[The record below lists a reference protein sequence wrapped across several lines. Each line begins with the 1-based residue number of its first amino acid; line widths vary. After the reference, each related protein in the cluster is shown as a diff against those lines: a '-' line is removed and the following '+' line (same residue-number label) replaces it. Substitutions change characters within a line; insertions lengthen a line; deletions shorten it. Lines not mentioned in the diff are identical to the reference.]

1 MKKHKETSVT
11 TVWEKYERGVQ
22 YNYQQQLYE
31 KSKRN
36 YNFYHG
42 NQWEGA
48 KLSGIQPI
56 TLNIIKSIVK
66 YKVGVVKTNAYQI
79 YFNSDTYDTQE
90 ERSKL
95 EDLCRMLNNYANR
108 LWEKNKVNKIVR
120 SCVND
125 ACIDNEGIIYFYSDP
140 ESDNILCEQVDR
152 TNIYYGNENDD
163 DIQNQPYIIISFRRT
178 VEETKREAEANKID
192 KSEIDLIVADQDIEE
207 QSGRDKRTTEITPMC
222 LVLLKLYKK
231 DGKIWAKKCT
241 KLATVM
247 KDVCLD
253 IDLYPVAHILWERVK
268 GSARGQG
275 EVEYLIPN
283 QIEINK
289 TATRRALAVKLV
301 AFPKLVA
308 NTKYI
313 ANTKALSKVGT
324 TIEVNELNA
333 DDVNATRRALA
344 VKLVAFPKLVANTKY
359 IANTKALSKVG
370 TTIEVNELNADDV
383 NKVVNYLKPA
393 SISADAY
400 NLQKELEEDTQN
412 LAGAGD
418 TVTGNVDPTQASG
431 KAILAVQQASQ
442 QPINEQVEYYKD
454 FIEDIARIWYAMLKA
469 NSVDGITLVDEKKN
483 YETNTTEEEIYKM
496 SYKELNKYDFN
507 IKIDVTPKSPFDKYA
522 MEMSLENLLSAGK
535 INFEEY
541 VNALPEDSTMP
552 KSKLKDILKDRE
564 EKENIFNQIE
574 QKGNELN
581 NAMNQVMIQQEMQN
595 KEQTGVS
602 PEEVNMIDESIQSPV
617 NQ

>member
-11 TVWEKYERGVQ
+11 TVWEEYERGVQ

-333 DDVNATRRALA
+333 DDVN
-344 VKLVAFPKLVANTKY
+344 
-359 IANTKALSKVG
+359 
-370 TTIEVNELNADDV
+370 
-383 NKVVNYLKPA
+383 KVVNYLRPA
-393 SISADAY
+393 SISTDAY

-522 MEMSLENLLSAGK
+522 MEMSLENLLSAGQ

-574 QKGNELN
+574 QRGNELN

-602 PEEVNMIDESIQSPV
+602 PEEANMINESIQSPV

>member
-11 TVWEKYERGVQ
+11 TVWEEYERGVQ

-120 SCVND
+120 NCVND

-140 ESDNILCEQVDR
+140 ENDNILCEQVDR
-152 TNIYYGNENDD
+152 TNIHYGNENDD

-192 KSEIDLIVADQDIEE
+192 KSEINLIVADQDIEE

-333 DDVNATRRALA
+333 DDVN
-344 VKLVAFPKLVANTKY
+344 
-359 IANTKALSKVG
+359 
-370 TTIEVNELNADDV
+370 
-383 NKVVNYLKPA
+383 KVVNYLRPA
-393 SISADAY
+393 SISTDAY

-522 MEMSLENLLSAGK
+522 MEMSLENLLSAGQ

-574 QKGNELN
+574 QRGNELN

-602 PEEVNMIDESIQSPV
+602 PEEVNMINESIQLPV

>member
-11 TVWEKYERGVQ
+11 TVWEEYERGVQ

-79 YFNSDTYDTQE
+79 YFNSDTYDTQK

-120 SCVND
+120 NCVND

-178 VEETKREAEANKID
+178 VEETKREAEANKIN

-241 KLATVM
+241 KLATIM
-247 KDVCLD
+247 QDTCLE

-324 TIEVNELNA
+324 V
-333 DDVNATRRALA
+333 
-344 VKLVAFPKLVANTKY
+344 
-359 IANTKALSKVG
+359 
-370 TTIEVNELNADDV
+370 IEVNELNADDV
-383 NKVVNYLKPA
+383 NKVVNYLKPTA
-393 SISADAY
+393 ISTDAY

-522 MEMSLENLLSAGK
+522 MEMSLENLLSAGQ

-574 QKGNELN
+574 QRGNELN

-602 PEEVNMIDESIQSPV
+602 PEEANMINESIQSPV

>member
-1 MKKHKETSVT
+1 M
-11 TVWEKYERGVQ
+11 G
-22 YNYQQQLYE
+22 
-31 KSKRN
+31 
-36 YNFYHG
+36 
-42 NQWEGA
+42 
-48 KLSGIQPI
+48 
-56 TLNIIKSIVK
+56 
-66 YKVGVVKTNAYQI
+66 
-79 YFNSDTYDTQE
+79 
-90 ERSKL
+90 
-95 EDLCRMLNNYANR
+95 
-108 LWEKNKVNKIVR
+108 KNKVNKIVR
-120 SCVND
+120 NCVND

-140 ESDNILCEQVDR
+140 ENDNILCEQVDR

-333 DDVNATRRALA
+333 DDVN
-344 VKLVAFPKLVANTKY
+344 
-359 IANTKALSKVG
+359 
-370 TTIEVNELNADDV
+370 
-383 NKVVNYLKPA
+383 KVVNYLRPA

-469 NSVDGITLVDEKKN
+469 NSVDGITLIDEKKN
-483 YETNTTEEEIYKM
+483 YETNTTEEKIYKM
-496 SYKELNKYDFN
+496 SYDELNKYDFN

-522 MEMSLENLLSAGK
+522 MEMSLENLLSARQ

-552 KSKLKDILKDRE
+552 KSKLKEILKDRE

-574 QKGNELN
+574 QRGNELN
-581 NAMNQVMIQQEMQN
+581 NAMNQVMIQQEMRNQ
-595 KEQTGVS
+595 EQTGLS
-602 PEEVNMIDESIQSPV
+602 PEEVNMINESIETQV
-617 NQ
+617 KQ